1 MPRLRRLLLNLTT
14 AACLFMLPLISISHH
29 NGHDRFVWTR
39 DNGVAITTTSHLT
52 APLLAL
58 LLPTAR
64 LLQFLYDTLR
74 ETRRDYRLTHYIC
87 LTCGYDF
94 RHTPDRCPEC
104 GTLPPSSRLH
114 ADA

>member
-1 MPRLRRLLLNLTT
+1 MRRLLLNLTT
-14 AACLFMLPLISISHH
+14 AASLLTLPLIALSLTA
-29 NGHDRFVWTR
+29 GHPDFTWIRH
-39 DNGVAITTTSHLT
+39 DNGVVIATSHGVAT
-52 APLLAL
+52 LLAL

-64 LLQFLYDTLR
+64 LLEFLYDTAR

-87 LTCGYDF
+87 LSCGYDL

-114 ADA
+114 ADT